1 MDYYNVEEKFL
12 KNEGYINFY
21 NILKD
26 QVSLSIFIF

>member
-12 KNEGYINFY
+12 ENEGDINFY
-21 NILKD
+21 NVLKD